1 MPPQVTW
8 LGQAGFLLEA
18 AGTRILVDPFLAEH
32 ADRAYPPPGLD
43 GVGSGCDWLF
53 VTHDHLDHLD
63 ADSLPAIAA
72 RSNARLRVVVPAP
85 LADRVRELAPDAEVI
100 PVAPEAGVELG
111 AAGRAVVVP
120 ATHADDPTDGY
131 TEGGGRYVGYVFEL
145 DGVAIYH
152 AGDTLVTGA
161 LLAILGDMRIDVAL
175 LPVNGRN
182 WFRERQ
188 GLAGNMDVREAV
200 GVAREIGAR
209 VLVPIH
215 WDLFAANG
223 ERPGAVVDEVVATD
237 ALLHVVTLRRELPW
251 VADVAR

>member
-1 MPPQVTW
+1 M
-8 LGQAGFLLEA
+8 
-18 AGTRILVDPFLAEH
+18 
-32 ADRAYPPPGLD
+32 
-43 GVGSGCDWLF
+43 
-53 VTHDHLDHLD
+53 
-63 ADSLPAIAA
+63 
-72 RSNARLRVVVPAP
+72 
-85 LADRVRELAPDAEVI
+85 
-100 PVAPEAGVELG
+100 
-111 AAGRAVVVP
+111 
-120 ATHADDPTDGY
+120 
-131 TEGGGRYVGYVFEL
+131 
-145 DGVAIYH
+145 AIYH

-237 ALLHVVTLRRELPW
+237 APLHVVTLRRELPW